1 MVYNKE
7 KLNAIRFFLAQTS
20 GAGVALRNKIIR
32 MREFRT
38 EAASRLYNNP
48 FLTSDKEIYVLSKI
62 SKWAD
67 IVFPDKWEL
76 YATYEGISEL
86 VKAINHEP
94 YKPAED
100 VGYEKRR
107 AILQQCKVEFINTT
121 KEEQ

>member
-20 GAGVALRNKIIR
+20 GTGVALRNKIIR

-38 EAASRLYNNP
+38 EAASRLYDNP

-62 SKWAD
+62 SEWAD
-67 IVFPDKWEL
+67 KVFPAKWEL
-76 YATYEGISEL
+76 YATYDGIPEL

-94 YKPAED
+94 YTPAED
-100 VGYEKRR
+100 VDYEKRR
-107 AILQQCKVEFINTT
+107 AILQQCKSDFFNTD

>member
-20 GAGVALRNKIIR
+20 GEGVALRNKIIR

-38 EAASRLYNNP
+38 ESARRLYENP

-86 VKAINHEP
+86 VKALNHEP

-107 AILQQCKVEFINTT
+107 AILQQCKSEFINTT
-121 KEEQ
+121 KEE

>member
-20 GAGVALRNKIIR
+20 GDGVALRNKIIR

-38 EAASRLYNNP
+38 EAASRLYENP

-62 SKWAD
+62 SEWAD
-67 IVFPDKWEL
+67 KLFPDKWEL

-94 YKPAED
+94 YTPVED
-100 VGYEKRR
+100 VDYAKRR
-107 AILQQCKVEFINTT
+107 AILQQCKAEFFNTN

>member
-20 GAGVALRNKIIR
+20 GDGVALRNKIIR

-38 EAASRLYNNP
+38 EAASRLYKNP

-62 SKWAD
+62 SEWAD

-94 YKPAED
+94 YTPAED

-107 AILQQCKVEFINTT
+107 AILQQCKADFLNTT
-121 KEEQ
+121 KEDK

>member
-38 EAASRLYNNP
+38 EAARRLYDNP

-62 SKWAD
+62 SEWAD
-67 IVFPDKWEL
+67 KIFPDKWEL
-76 YATYEGISEL
+76 YATYEGIPEL
-86 VKAINHEP
+86 VKALNHQP
-94 YKPAED
+94 YTPAED
-100 VGYEKRR
+100 VDYGKRR
-107 AILQQCKVEFINTT
+107 AILQQCKATFFNTD
-121 KEEQ
+121 KEEE

>member
-38 EAASRLYNNP
+38 EAASRLYDNP

-67 IVFPDKWEL
+67 IVFPANWEL
-76 YATYEGISEL
+76 YATYEGIPEL

-94 YKPAED
+94 YTPAED

-107 AILQQCKVEFINTT
+107 AILQQCKSNFFNTD
-121 KEEQ
+121 KEDK